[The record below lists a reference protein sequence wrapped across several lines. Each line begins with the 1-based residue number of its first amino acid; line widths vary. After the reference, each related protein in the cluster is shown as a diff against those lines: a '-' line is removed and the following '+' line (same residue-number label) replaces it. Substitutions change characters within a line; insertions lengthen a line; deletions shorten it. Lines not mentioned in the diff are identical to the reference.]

1 MRQVQQLAQVLAQVL
16 FHKRTGDIEE
26 AQQALS
32 EALSGT
38 IGLDI
43 ETLRSLSKEEIEEH
57 RSAGGALA
65 GDLTIAVA
73 DLLREDVMP
82 EGRRRA
88 LWLYEM
94 ALSSG
99 EVVPFDVNDRIE
111 GLRAQVSSKDRDIN
125 DPSG

>member
-38 IGLDI
+38 IGLDL
-43 ETLRSLSKEEIEEH
+43 ETLRTMSKEEIAEH
-57 RSAGGALA
+57 RSSGGALS

-73 DLLREDVMP
+73 DLLREDATP

-88 LWLYEM
+88 LWLYEI

-99 EVVPFDVNDRIE
+99 EVVPYDIAERIDA
-111 GLRAQVSSKDRDIN
+111 LRASVE
-125 DPSG
+125 